1 MYLMYVDESGDCGLT
16 NSPTRYFAL
25 SGLVMHELRWRPY
38 LAQLIEFRR
47 RMRAQHGLKLR
58 EEIHV
63 AALIGRAPGKL
74 SRIPKHERLA
84 IYRKLLDELAQFT
97 DLSIINV
104 VLDKQGK
111 DAAYNVFES
120 AWTALIQRFENT
132 IQNHNFPGP
141 GNPDERG
148 MIFPD
153 RTDDLKLTKIMRRM
167 RYYNPVP
174 GMQAMGYGGYRNLMM
189 SYVIGDP
196 KFRLSH
202 MSYFIQAADATAFAL
217 YQYFQPNSYVRKK
230 SAKKYFLRLDPV
242 LCKVA
247 RRFDPLGI
255 VRL

>member
-1 MYLMYVDESGDCGLT
+1 MYLMYVDESGDCGLV

-25 SGLVMHELRWRPY
+25 SGLVIHELRWRTY
-38 LAQLIEFRR
+38 LTQLVEFRR
-47 RMRAQHGLKLR
+47 RMRTQHGLKLR

-63 AALIGRAPGKL
+63 SNLIGRAPGKM
-74 SRIPKHERLA
+74 SRIPKYERLA
-84 IYRKLLDELAQFT
+84 IYRKLLDEIATLQDFNV
-97 DLSIINV
+97 INV
-104 VLDKQGK
+104 IVDKQGK
-111 DAAYNVFES
+111 VPPYDVFEK

-132 IQNHNFPGP
+132 IQHHNFPGP
-141 GNPDERG
+141 SNADERG

-153 RTDDLKLTKIMRRM
+153 RTDDLKLTKLMRRM

-174 GMQAMGYGGYRNLMM
+174 GMQAMGFSGYRNLLM

-202 MSYFIQAADATAFAL
+202 MSYFIQAADAVAFAL
-217 YQYFQPNSYVRKK
+217 YQHFQPNSYVRKK
-230 SAKKYFLRLDPV
+230 SAQKYFLRLDPV

-247 RRFDPLGI
+247 ARFDPLGI